1 MLTMSVV
8 ALLGGLTGLGAG
20 EISRAM
26 ADGQPHL
33 SWPDRLSWLLA
44 AAGAAALAAHH
55 SWQEGILAGV
65 AQAVLVGLLLLVL
78 ACDVRERMVYPA
90 MVYVGVALAIVSG
103 PLRGTSMIG
112 ALLGAVVGTALFG
125 GVYVLAGLRYG
136 AGAFGSGDVYAAA
149 LLGAVVGLSGLPLAL
164 ALVAVIGAGLA
175 LVAGVRARSLRASFP
190 YAPAI
195 CVAALLAPLLST
207 R

>member
-1 MLTMSVV
+1 MLTMSGV
-8 ALLGGLTGLGAG
+8 ALLGGLTGLMAG
-20 EISRAM
+20 EVSRAL
-26 ADGQPHL
+26 ADGRPRL
-33 SWPDRLSWLLA
+33 GWPDRLSWLLA
-44 AAGAAALAAHH
+44 AAGVAALAAHQ
-55 SWQEGILAGV
+55 SWQEGILTGV
-65 AQAVLVGLLLLVL
+65 AETAVVGLLLLVL
-78 ACDVRERMVYPA
+78 ACDVRERMVYPP

-103 PLRGTSMIG
+103 PVLGTSMVD

-125 GVYVLAGLRYG
+125 GVYVLASLRYG

-149 LLGAVVGLSGLPLAL
+149 LLGAVVGLSRLPLAL

-195 CVAALLAPLLST
+195 CLAALLAPLLST